1 MLETNLSYPLVV
13 EVTLYKHNLIDSRV
27 LSEIRRN
34 AKLERISNSNK
45 HFFVKVHEVEE
56 IITNRFSD
64 DILFQTGLGDEDLV
78 KNINSVFFLHT
89 VITTFPNL
97 RYIKFT
103 VSDTKN
109 YTRRK
114 GNQISFDY
122 KILHAKVDL
131 PAVVESKQELHDIQK
146 LLVAINFW
154 KPNNFYPKPYIE
166 VSSQDLISQLNFHEG
181 DQQTDF
187 MEEYGDSLNKLL
199 QYIDMKLESDNSIIQ
214 LVVMN

>member
-13 EVTLYKHNLIDSRV
+13 EVTLYRHNLIDSRV

-34 AKLERISNSNK
+34 AKLERVDNSKK
-45 HFFVKVHEVEE
+45 HFFVKANEVFE
-56 IITNRFSD
+56 IINDRFRD
-64 DILFQTGLGDEDLV
+64 DIMFQTGLGDEDLV

-89 VITTFPNL
+89 VITTFSNL
-97 RYIKFT
+97 KYIKFT

-131 PAVVESKQELHDIQK
+131 PSVVQNNQELRDIQK
-146 LLVAINFW
+146 LLIAIKFW
-154 KPNNFYPKPYIE
+154 KPNKFYPKPYIE
-166 VSSQDLISQLNFHEG
+166 VSSQDLINQLNYLEG
-181 DQQTDF
+181 NGEEFTR
-187 MEEYGDSLNKLL
+187 EYGDSLTKLL
-199 QYIDMKLESDNSIIQ
+199 QYIDMKLESDNSIVH
-214 LVVMN
+214 LVIMN

>member
-34 AKLERISNSNK
+34 AKLEKVSNSNK
-45 HFFVKVHEVEE
+45 HFFVKADEVFE
-56 IITNRFSD
+56 IISDRFRD
-64 DILFQTGLGDEDLV
+64 DIMFQTGLGDEDLV

-89 VITTFPNL
+89 VITTFSNL
-97 RYIKFT
+97 KYIKFT

-131 PAVVESKQELHDIQK
+131 PAVVENQKELKEIQK
-146 LLVAINFW
+146 LLVAIKFW
-154 KPNNFYPKPYIE
+154 KPNKFYPKPYIE
-166 VSSQDLISQLNFHEG
+166 VSSQDLINQLNYLEG
-181 DQQTDF
+181 NGEDF
-187 MEEYGDSLNKLL
+187 VQEYGDSLSKLL
-199 QYIDMKLESDNSIIQ
+199 QYIDMKLESDNSIVH
-214 LVVMN
+214 LVIMN

>member
-34 AKLERISNSNK
+34 AKLERVSNSNK
-45 HFFVKVHEVEE
+45 HFFVKVDEVFD
-56 IITNRFSD
+56 IINNRFGD
-64 DILFQTGLGDEDLV
+64 DILYQTGLGDEDLV

-89 VITTFPNL
+89 VITTFSNL
-97 RYIKFT
+97 KYIKFT

-131 PAVVESKQELHDIQK
+131 PSIVANKKELRDIQR
-146 LLVAINFW
+146 LLIEIKFW

-166 VSSQDLISQLNFHEG
+166 VSSQDLINQLNYLEG
-181 DQQTDF
+181 GSNEF
-187 MEEYGDSLNKLL
+187 VKEHGESLSLL
-199 QYIDMKLESDNSIIQ
+199 MQYIDMKLESDNSIIH
-214 LVVMN
+214 LIVMN

>member
-34 AKLERISNSNK
+34 AKLERVSNSNK
-45 HFFVKVHEVEE
+45 HFFVKVDEVFD
-56 IITNRFSD
+56 IITNRFGD
-64 DILFQTGLGDEDLV
+64 DILYQTGLGDEELV

-89 VITTFPNL
+89 VITTFSNL
-97 RYIKFT
+97 KYIKFT

-131 PAVVESKQELHDIQK
+131 PSIVSNKKELRDIQR
-146 LLVAINFW
+146 LLIEIKFW
-154 KPNNFYPKPYIE
+154 KPNKFYPKPYIE
-166 VSSQDLISQLNFHEG
+166 VSSQDLINQLNYLEG
-181 DQQTDF
+181 GSNEF
-187 MEEYGDSLNKLL
+187 VKEHGESLSLL
-199 QYIDMKLESDNSIIQ
+199 MQYIDMKLESDNSVIHLI
-214 LVVMN
+214 VMD

>member
-13 EVTLYKHNLIDSRV
+13 EVTLYRHNLIDSRV

-34 AKLERISNSNK
+34 AKLERVSNSNK
-45 HFFVKVHEVEE
+45 HFFVKADEVFE
-56 IITNRFSD
+56 IISERFRD
-64 DILFQTGLGDEDLV
+64 DIMYQTSLGDEELV

-89 VITTFPNL
+89 VLTTFSNL
-97 RYIKFT
+97 KYIKFS

-131 PAVVESKQELHDIQK
+131 PAVVESKKELRDIQK
-146 LLVAINFW
+146 LLIAIKFW
-154 KPNNFYPKPYIE
+154 KPNSFYPKPYIE
-166 VSSQDLISQLNFHEG
+166 VSSQDLINQLNYLEG
-181 DQQTDF
+181 NGEEFTQ
-187 MEEYGDSLNKLL
+187 EYGDSLSKLL
-199 QYIDMKLESDNSIIQ
+199 QYIDMKLESDNSIVH
-214 LVVMN
+214 LVIMN

>member
-34 AKLERISNSNK
+34 AKLERVSNSNK
-45 HFFVKVHEVEE
+45 HFFVKVDEVFE
-56 IITNRFSD
+56 IISNRFGD
-64 DILFQTGLGDEDLV
+64 DILYQTGLGDEDLV

-89 VITTFPNL
+89 VITTFSNL
-97 RYIKFT
+97 KYIKFT

-131 PAVVESKQELHDIQK
+131 PSIVSNKKELRDIQR
-146 LLVAINFW
+146 LLIEIKFW
-154 KPNNFYPKPYIE
+154 KPNKFYPKPYIE
-166 VSSQDLISQLNFHEG
+166 VSSQDLINQLNYLEG
-181 DQQTDF
+181 GSGEF
-187 MEEYGDSLNKLL
+187 VKEHGESLSLL
-199 QYIDMKLESDNSIIQ
+199 MQYIDMKLESDNSVIHLI
-214 LVVMN
+214 VMD